1 LTMLEYSKLFIG
13 GQWVSTSSARRIEVH
28 SPHSHELIGSVPD
41 ADAEDVDRA
50 VTAARDA
57 FDNSEWRHLSPAQ
70 RAEALDRLREA
81 YVRRIPLIAE
91 LHAQQMGCPI
101 RFAKPLHAQLPVTV
115 LDYYRDLAHEFSF
128 KQTRPGVR
136 FDSIISQ
143 VPVGLVGA
151 IIPWNG
157 PTFLAVCKLAPALLA
172 GCTVVLKS
180 SPEAPLDTMV
190 LAEIA
195 EEAELPPGVFN
206 VVPGGAEAGESLVTH
221 PSVDKIAFTGSTAT
235 GRRVAGLCGQLLKGV
250 SLELGGKSA
259 AIVLDDADINAT
271 MRGLVSAS
279 FVNNGQ
285 MCAAQTRLLVSQRIH
300 ERFVEALVALANSLS
315 VGDPLNPATHL
326 GPLVSSRQR
335 DRVESYI
342 EDGRQGGAKLV
353 AGGGRPSHLKQGW
366 YVEPTIFDDVDNS
379 MRIAQEEI
387 FGPVL
392 CVIPFVDEEE
402 AIHIANDTAYGLSGT
417 VWTRDLQRG
426 LELSQQIAAG
436 TVGINHFSMDPA
448 APFGGFGASGTG
460 RELGPEGLR
469 EFLHTK
475 TTALP
480 IKPATAHKGE
490 VTP

>member
-1 LTMLEYSKLFIG
+1 MLEYSKLFIG
-13 GQWVSTSSARRIEVH
+13 GKWVSPSSDRRIDVR
-28 SPHSHELIGSVPD
+28 SPHSQELVGSVPD
-41 ADAEDVDRA
+41 AGAADIDQA

-57 FDNSEWRHLSPAQ
+57 FDNSEWRHLQPAQ
-70 RAEALDRLREA
+70 RAEALARLREA
-81 YVRRIPLIAE
+81 YVRRIPQIAE

-101 RFAKPLHAQLPVTV
+101 RFATPLHAQLPVTV
-115 LDYYRDLAHEFSF
+115 LDYYRNLADNFPFE
-128 KQTRPGVR
+128 QARPGHR
-136 FDSIISQ
+136 YDSIISNK
-143 VPVGLVGA
+143 PVGVVGA

-157 PTFLAVCKLAPALLA
+157 PTFLAVCKLAPAILA
-172 GCTVVLKS
+172 GCTVVLKP

-195 EEAELPPGVFN
+195 EEAQLPPGVFN

-221 PSVDKIAFTGSTAT
+221 PGVDKIAFTGSTAT
-235 GRRVAGLCGQLLKGV
+235 GRHIAALCGQLLKGC

-259 AIVLDDADINAT
+259 AIILDDADISAT
-271 MRGLVSAS
+271 MRGLASAS

-300 ERFVEALVALANSLS
+300 EPFVEALVALANSLR
-315 VGDPLNPATHL
+315 VGDPLDPATQM

-342 EDGRQGGAKLV
+342 EEGRHAGAKLV
-353 AGGGRPSHLKQGW
+353 AGGGRPSHLDHGW
-366 YVEPTIFDDVDNS
+366 YIEPTIFDAVDNG

-392 CVIPFVDEEE
+392 CVIPFATDDE
-402 AIHIANDTAYGLSGT
+402 AIRIANDTEYGLSGT
-417 VWTRDLQRG
+417 VWTRDQLRG
-426 LELSQQIAAG
+426 LHLSQQIAAG

-448 APFGGFGASGTG
+448 APFGGVGASGTG

-480 IKPATAHKGE
+480 IKPATAHKGK
-490 VTP
+490 VTA

>member
-1 LTMLEYSKLFIG
+1 MLEYSKLFIG
-13 GQWVSTSSARRIEVH
+13 GQWVSPSSTKRIEVR
-28 SPHSHELIGSVPD
+28 SPHAHELVGSVPD
-41 ADAEDVDRA
+41 ADTEDVDRA
-50 VTAARDA
+50 AAAARDT
-57 FDNSEWRHLSPAQ
+57 FDNSEWRHLKPAQ
-70 RAEALDRLREA
+70 RAEALARLREA

-91 LHAQQMGCPI
+91 LHSQQMGCPI

-115 LDYYRDLAHEFSF
+115 LDYYRNLANDFQFE
-128 KQTRPGVR
+128 QTRPGVR
-136 FDSIISQ
+136 HDSIINNE
-143 VPVGLVGA
+143 PVGVVGA

-195 EEAELPPGVFN
+195 EEAQLPPGVFN

-235 GRRVAGLCGQLLKGV
+235 GRRIAALCGQLLKGV

-300 ERFVEALVALANSLS
+300 EPFAEALVALANSLR
-315 VGDPLNPATHL
+315 VGDPLDPTTHL
-326 GPLVSSRQR
+326 GPLVSSKQR

-342 EDGRQGGAKLV
+342 EEGQHGGAKLI
-353 AGGGRPSHLKQGW
+353 AGGCRPSHLKQGW
-366 YVEPTIFDDVDNS
+366 YVEPTIFDDVDNG

-392 CVIPFVDEEE
+392 CVIPFANEED
-402 AIHIANDTAYGLSGT
+402 AIHIANDTEYGLAGT
-417 VWTRDLQRG
+417 VWTGDPQRG
-426 LELSQQIAAG
+426 LQLSRQIVAG

-448 APFGGFGASGTG
+448 APFGGVRASGTG

-469 EFLHTK
+469 EFLQTK
-475 TTALP
+475 TIALP
-480 IKPATAHKGE
+480 VKPATAHKGK
-490 VTP
+490 VTA